1 MSEQQEYHLCQV
13 IEYTTDKEYYERD
26 HNKAIFIEN
35 PVENKIIVIQ
45 DKNKRPPIY
54 ISIDDKLLMFG
65 RYQAVEKPMK
75 ANMIWLN
82 EMDLQTK
89 FVHKHTFNILKKCA
103 QDLQKEEI
111 PNEALEFF
119 NHMFED

>member
-1 MSEQQEYHLCQV
+1 MSEEIRYHLCQV
-13 IEYTTDKEYYERD
+13 VEYTTDKKYYDRD
-26 HNKAIFIEN
+26 HNRAIIIEN
-35 PVENKIIVIQ
+35 PIENKIIVVQ
-45 DKNKRPPIY
+45 DKNKKPPLY

-89 FVHKHTFNILKKCA
+89 FVHKHTFDILKKYA
-103 QDLQKEEI
+103 EDLQKEEI
-111 PNEALEFF
+111 R
-119 NHMFED
+119 

>member
-1 MSEQQEYHLCQV
+1 MSEEIRYHLCQV
-13 IEYTTDKEYYERD
+13 VEYATDKKYYDRD
-26 HNKAIFIEN
+26 HNRAIFIEN
-35 PVENKIIVIQ
+35 PIENKIIVIQ
-45 DKNKRPPIY
+45 DKNKEPPIY

-65 RYQAVEKPMK
+65 RYQAVDKPMK

-89 FVHKHTFNILKKCA
+89 FVYKHTFDILKKNA
-103 QDLQKEEI
+103 EDLQKEEI

>member
-45 DKNKRPPIY
+45 DKNKEPPIY

-65 RYQAVEKPMK
+65 RYQAVDKPMK
-75 ANMIWLN
+75 ANIIWLN

-89 FVHKHTFNILKKCA
+89 FVYKHTFNILKKYA
-103 QDLQKEEI
+103 EDLQKEEI

>member
-1 MSEQQEYHLCQV
+1 MSEQLEYHLCQV
-13 IEYTTDKEYYERD
+13 VEYTTDREYFERD
-26 HNKAIFIEN
+26 HNRAIVIEN
-35 PVENKIIVIQ
+35 PIENKIIVIQ
-45 DKNKRPPIY
+45 DKNKKPPIY

-89 FVHKHTFNILKKCA
+89 FVYKHTFDILKKNA
-103 QDLQKEEI
+103 EDLQKEEI

-119 NHMFED
+119 NHMFGD

>member
-26 HNKAIFIEN
+26 HNRAIFIEN

-45 DKNKRPPIY
+45 DKNKEPPLY

-65 RYQAVEKPMK
+65 RYQAVDKPMK

-89 FVHKHTFNILKKCA
+89 FVYKYTFNILKKYA
-103 QDLQKEEI
+103 EDLQKEEI

>member
-26 HNKAIFIEN
+26 HNRAIFIEN
-35 PVENKIIVIQ
+35 PVENKLIVIQ
-45 DKNKRPPIY
+45 DKNKEPPLY

-65 RYQAVEKPMK
+65 RYQAVDKPMK

-89 FVHKHTFNILKKCA
+89 FVYKHTFDILKKNA
-103 QDLQKEEI
+103 EDLQKEEI